1 MSKKKTRDTQS
12 EELEE
17 KAKNRKE
24 DSTKRG
30 STNKYDDK
38 DPSSLTLWKEAVR
51 RNGELKHKVME
62 DVDRKCQ
69 DEKSPDKSSRSRE
82 RVQQKTRTRDRRDR
96 RTKNT
101 TDTAKQLE
109 HEELKHVNDLSQM
122 SSDRFP
128 PQPNTRSVVYF
139 QNRFIILDSSDR
151 QPGSTNSTINT
162 DKQDNG
168 KREISTARKMNS
180 METSFSKTN
189 SATDSRIKTNRNIE
203 MDASSVT
210 MDARGIDIILT
221 DPENSSKQI
230 KNMDS
235 FNTNESKK
243 RKTIW
248 RKIHGVLLD
257 DRVKASNGQIILEN
271 RHPEE
276 YRILKKV
283 LNILFLTIGVT
294 LFVSVIIVVI
304 YAFIGKYNIFFI
316 RNPKIYNCVRY

>member
-1 MSKKKTRDTQS
+1 MSKKTNRDTQS
-12 EELEE
+12 AELDE
-17 KAKNRKE
+17 KAKNRNE
-24 DSTKRG
+24 NPTERG
-30 STNKYDDK
+30 TTNKHDDK

-69 DEKSPDKSSRSRE
+69 NEKSSDKSSRSRE
-82 RVQQKTRTRDRRDR
+82 RVQQKTRTRDRRDK

-109 HEELKHVNDLSQM
+109 QEELKHVNGLSQM

-139 QNRFIILDSSDR
+139 QNRFIIVDSSDR

-168 KREISTARKMNS
+168 NREISTARKMNS

-221 DPENSSKQI
+221 DPDNSSKQI

-235 FNTNESKK
+235 FNTDESKK

-283 LNILFLTIGVT
+283 LNILFLTIGIT

-304 YAFIGKYNIFFI
+304 YAFIGK
-316 RNPKIYNCVRY
+316 